1 MSNVTQASYTEQHS
15 TNRDVSDVSLLRLI
29 MTLLVVAAIIMA
41 CSGLI
46 ALALMGYKTYAI
58 HLGAS
63 SFIISILTL
72 FKNNDKKTQ
81 I

>member
-15 TNRDVSDVSLLRLI
+15 TNREVSDVSLMKLI
-29 MTLLVVAAIIMA
+29 RTLLAVATIIMV
-41 CSGLI
+41 CSSLI

-63 SFIISILTL
+63 SFIISILIL